1 MDFNY
6 HNILSSWAELG
17 DKVNKLFFAVHN
29 YHHKTTVRISR
40 LKCQDGSYTTDSSQM
55 RQIAS
60 DYYETLLKA
69 RSFSED
75 DLIKRDIIWS
85 KIHNRVY
92 LQLIDCLLQPLN
104 SQELFKA
111 AKALAKDVCPGLDGL
126 GVQWYIQYWDLIGD
140 GLTKAYP
147 KILDSGNMPQE
158 WKEGLIYMIPKSSG
172 RLEEHQHWGQLPC

>member
-6 HNILSSWAELG
+6 HNISSSWAESG

-29 YHHKTTVRISR
+29 HHKTSVRISR
-40 LKCQDGSYTTDSSQM
+40 LKCQDGSYTTDSNQM

-85 KIHNRVY
+85 KIHKRVSIK
-92 LQLIDCLLQPLN
+92 LIDYLL
-104 SQELFKA
+104 
-111 AKALAKDVCPGLDGL
+111 
-126 GVQWYIQYWDLIGD
+126 
-140 GLTKAYP
+140 
-147 KILDSGNMPQE
+147 
-158 WKEGLIYMIPKSSG
+158 
-172 RLEEHQHWGQLPC
+172 